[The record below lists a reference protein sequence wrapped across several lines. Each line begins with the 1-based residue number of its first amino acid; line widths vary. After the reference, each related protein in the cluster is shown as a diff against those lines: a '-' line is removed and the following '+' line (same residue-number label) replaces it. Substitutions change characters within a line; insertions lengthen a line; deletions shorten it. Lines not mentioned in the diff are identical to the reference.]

1 MEGLRPRLQGVLCLF
16 TQEVRMQSGG
26 RCSVPSSPEHLPSQ
40 LTDCDQALGGQ
51 NQGVGPV
58 KSVSWE
64 TEGGKCHERSTGP
77 EL

>member
-1 MEGLRPRLQGVLCLF
+1 M
-16 TQEVRMQSGG
+16 
-26 RCSVPSSPEHLPSQ
+26 PSSSEHLPSQ

-77 EL
+77 AL